1 MKRSPLKRT
10 TPLKRGTSR
19 LKSRGPKMTPI
30 RRSAR
35 GEECTIRLPGVC
47 NFNPETTVLCHS
59 NLLEDGKG
67 KGIKAPDH
75 KAAYGCSACHDVVD
89 GRAPRPAD
97 MSRELMLSLFSEA
110 VAHTNRIL
118 KRKGLL

>member
-1 MKRSPLKRT
+1 MGLKRSYIKRKSKPLSKI
-10 TPLKRGTSR
+10 R
-19 LKSRGPKMTPI
+19 L
-30 RRSAR
+30 SAR

-67 KGIKAPDH
+67 RGIKAPDE

-97 MSRELMLSLFSEA
+97 MSRELMLTLFREA
-110 VAHTNRIL
+110 IAHTQRIL